1 MLPAGIPFK
10 DVLDAACKSVPRLWT
25 PDGKLNLTAVARY
38 CEDHGYPVS
47 QPTLHRHYHA
57 TTARPARAL
66 NHKTIAALSA
76 AFRVPARLWRG
87 EPLEPEMERALER
100 FTLAD
105 LFLAEKIS
113 RLPDKTR
120 ANILERIEET
130 LEREEQL
137 KRAYQQGN
145 VTPIDRHKR

>member
-1 MLPAGIPFK
+1 MSHAGLSFSE
-10 DVLDAACKSVPRLWT
+10 VLDAACKSVPRLWT

-38 CEDHGYPVS
+38 CEHHGFPVS
-47 QPTLHRHYHA
+47 QPTLYRHYHA
-57 TTARPARAL
+57 KGKPGRAL
-66 NHKTIAALSA
+66 KNETISALSET
-76 AFRVPARLWRG
+76 FRVPARLWRG
-87 EPLEPEMERALER
+87 EPLGAEMERALER

-113 RLPDKTR
+113 RLPDKAR